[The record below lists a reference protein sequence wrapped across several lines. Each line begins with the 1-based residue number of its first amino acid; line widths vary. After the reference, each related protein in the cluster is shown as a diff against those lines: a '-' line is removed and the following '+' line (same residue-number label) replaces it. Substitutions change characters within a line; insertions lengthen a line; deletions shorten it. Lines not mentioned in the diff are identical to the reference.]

1 MGGGR
6 SQTFQAEAVA
16 EGEWEPREQM
26 WGLERHQGQVINTP
40 YLFCKRAQVSSV
52 QLVPISELAFV
63 SAAVLDFKG
72 TQVKGM
78 WESLVP

>member
-1 MGGGR
+1 MKSDISG
-6 SQTFQAEAVA
+6 EAVA

-52 QLVPISELAFV
+52 QSVPISEL
-63 SAAVLDFKG
+63 LLC
-72 TQVKGM
+72 Q
-78 WESLVP
+78 LQC

>member
-1 MGGGR
+1 MKLDISG
-6 SQTFQAEAVA
+6 EAVA

-52 QLVPISELAFV
+52 QSVPISEL
-63 SAAVLDFKG
+63 LLC
-72 TQVKGM
+72 Q
-78 WESLVP
+78 LQC